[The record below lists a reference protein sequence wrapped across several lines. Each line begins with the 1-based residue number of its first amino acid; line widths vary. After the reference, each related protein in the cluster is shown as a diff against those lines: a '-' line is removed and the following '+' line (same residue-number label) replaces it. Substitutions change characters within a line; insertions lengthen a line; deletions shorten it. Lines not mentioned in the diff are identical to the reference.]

1 MIVYYFFNP
10 FVTIKKP
17 IYIFLIIK
25 LYTEHVYTSI
35 YNSTLEK
42 NKCFYMH
49 SLIVTKE
56 LIITYFY
63 VVLKRKVFGILN
75 TIC

>member
-1 MIVYYFFNP
+1 M
-10 FVTIKKP
+10 
-17 IYIFLIIK
+17 
-25 LYTEHVYTSI
+25 YTSI

-56 LIITYFY
+56 LIITYLY